1 MEKRKDRVFYYDAIR
16 VVACLSVIIIHFNA
30 SFSAWSGGVFTYPNA
45 VFPNFI
51 FNQSVYLGDFGVS
64 LFFIL
69 SGAAMF
75 RTYGGREISLGAFYR
90 KRFLSLYPMFW
101 LAWFA
106 AAAVGVLVYG
116 GIGSGGA
123 KALLATFSGMD
134 GYLLSLGYGGLG
146 AFYKVGEWFLGCMI
160 LLYLM
165 MPLLLQGMKKHP
177 LLTLG
182 LSVTVSILI
191 HGETSNIFFLRRVP
205 EVVFGMAFDR
215 YFHPQHGK
223 ARMFWTGGTLAGIM
237 ALSAVGPKLVSAGYG
252 IWSGDLYGDL
262 RPDISAAGTALSG
275 CSKSKADSPGVLDRP
290 VFLSNLPGSPSGMR
304 LYVHAVL
311 SARSVQED
319 GVFCLSDLSGDY
331 GATGG
336 AVGPD
341 KPGRYGSDKAFCF
354 PTIGAAIGKFSG
366 ALDPGTKK
374 PFLGSIALF
383 G

>member
-1 MEKRKDRVFYYDAIR
+1 MDRGNPGRYY
-16 VVACLSVIIIHFNA
+16 
-30 SFSAWSGGVFTYPNA
+30 
-45 VFPNFI
+45 
-51 FNQSVYLGDFGVS
+51 
-64 LFFIL
+64 
-69 SGAAMF
+69 
-75 RTYGGREISLGAFYR
+75 GAFR
-90 KRFLSLYPMFW
+90 GR
-101 LAWFA
+101 A
-106 AAAVGVLVYG
+106 
-116 GIGSGGA
+116 
-123 KALLATFSGMD
+123 
-134 GYLLSLGYGGLG
+134 
-146 AFYKVGEWFLGCMI
+146 KVGI
-160 LLYLM
+160 
-165 MPLLLQGMKKHP
+165 
-177 LLTLG
+177 
-182 LSVTVSILI
+182 
-191 HGETSNIFFLRRVP
+191 R
-205 EVVFGMAFDR
+205 
-215 YFHPQHGK
+215 
-223 ARMFWTGGTLAGIM
+223 
-237 ALSAVGPKLVSAGYG
+237 G

>member
-1 MEKRKDRVFYYDAIR
+1 MDRGSPGRYY
-16 VVACLSVIIIHFNA
+16 
-30 SFSAWSGGVFTYPNA
+30 
-45 VFPNFI
+45 
-51 FNQSVYLGDFGVS
+51 
-64 LFFIL
+64 
-69 SGAAMF
+69 
-75 RTYGGREISLGAFYR
+75 GAFR
-90 KRFLSLYPMFW
+90 GR
-101 LAWFA
+101 A
-106 AAAVGVLVYG
+106 
-116 GIGSGGA
+116 
-123 KALLATFSGMD
+123 
-134 GYLLSLGYGGLG
+134 
-146 AFYKVGEWFLGCMI
+146 KVGI
-160 LLYLM
+160 
-165 MPLLLQGMKKHP
+165 
-177 LLTLG
+177 
-182 LSVTVSILI
+182 
-191 HGETSNIFFLRRVP
+191 R
-205 EVVFGMAFDR
+205 
-215 YFHPQHGK
+215 
-223 ARMFWTGGTLAGIM
+223 
-237 ALSAVGPKLVSAGYG
+237 G

-275 CSKSKADSPGVLDRP
+275 CSKSKADSPGVLDCP

-311 SARSVQED
+311 SARSAQED